1 MSTRTI
7 AYIEGKPIRI
17 DEGPARAGHTGYG
30 GSLVVGVS
38 ATESQRDSQKKHK
51 TRKAPTT

>member
-30 GSLVVGVS
+30 GALVVGVS
-38 ATESQRDSQKKHK
+38 AAESQRDSQKKHK
-51 TRKAPTT
+51 ARKAATT